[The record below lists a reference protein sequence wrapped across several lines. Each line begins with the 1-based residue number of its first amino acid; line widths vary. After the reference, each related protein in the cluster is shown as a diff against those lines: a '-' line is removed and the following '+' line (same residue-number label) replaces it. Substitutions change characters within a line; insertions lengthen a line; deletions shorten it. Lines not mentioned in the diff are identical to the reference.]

1 MSTRGLL
8 FLVCAALAAA
18 ALPGCHKAPMP
29 LSVGP
34 EFAAA
39 VDLSQIRLAAV
50 QDDGRVKTLDSLA
63 REKLSYVNT
72 SGEVRATDPVLL
84 YLDLMLAPERYYT
97 RNIIRIKK
105 PFFRA
110 KLVQSIKGAVPA
122 EQRQGLIAPAELDR
136 IQDDGLV
143 SPAFLDHPAVSSAL
157 AVLERDLMRTSKE
170 VNALSAARAY
180 SDGRTLEALLR
191 MVPVPGAK
199 SVDPWLTLAEAA
211 VGDAPHH
218 ARANRMGAM
227 NAMNAP
233 PDEDDGR
240 AAAMAPHLN
249 PALRGVIATSWD
261 ALAQAWKTQDA
272 RSASTALNQLAG
284 TLATVSPGLYPSL
297 ARRAWEHWYYAWDK
311 LTFAWL
317 IYFFALPFL
326 LMATVYNFRWARV
339 TGLALFGL
347 GLGVHTFSIALRW
360 WLAGRIPNANMFE
373 AVTASAWFGGAVAL
387 ALELFLRR
395 WPVKNMP
402 ALAASSYAMLALMTG
417 KFLPVLLP
425 GAFSSDISTVMPVLD
440 RTVWLY
446 IHTNMVI
453 ASYALIFFGAVTATM
468 YLALRGAVRVAPGGT
483 LQRVWLGSSGEGA
496 VKGGAA
502 TIIMGRGMQQ
512 GSAPETGLARSLDG
526 ATMIFLELA
535 FITLWVGTIL
545 GAVWA
550 YFSWGRP
557 WGWDPKE
564 VFALNTW
571 IVFLILVHV
580 RLKVKDKAFWTA
592 VLAVIG
598 CAVMLYNWIAVN
610 FVIVG
615 LHSYA

>member
-1 MSTRGLL
+1 MSRSRNELL
-8 FLVCAALAAA
+8 FVCLAAA
-18 ALPGCHKAPMP
+18 ALAVPGCHSEKLA

-34 EFAAA
+34 EFAGA

-63 REKLSYVNT
+63 REKLAYVNT
-72 SGEVRATDPVLL
+72 AGDVRATDPVLL

-110 KLVQSIKGAVPA
+110 KLVQTIKGSVPA

-136 IQDDGLV
+136 IQNDGLV
-143 SPAFLDHPAVSSAL
+143 SPAFLDHPSVSSAL
-157 AVLERDLMRTSKE
+157 AVLERDLMRTGKE
-170 VNALSAARAY
+170 VNALNAARAY
-180 SDGRTLEALLR
+180 SDGRTLESLLR

-199 SVDPWLTLAEAA
+199 AVDPWLTLGEAA
-211 VGDAPHH
+211 VGDVPHR
-218 ARANRMGAM
+218 ARASRMGVM
-227 NAMNAP
+227 T
-233 PDEDDGR
+233 
-240 AAAMAPHLN
+240 AAMDDDASSAPAMAGHLN

-261 ALAQAWKTQDA
+261 ALAQSWKTQDA
-272 RSASTALNQLAG
+272 RAASTALNQLAG

-339 TGLALFGL
+339 TGLALFGF

-373 AVTASAWFGGAVAL
+373 AVTASAWFGGVVAL
-387 ALELFLRR
+387 GLELFLRR
-395 WPVKNMP
+395 WPVKNLP

-453 ASYALIFFGAVTATM
+453 ASYALIFFGAVTAAM
-468 YLALRGAVRVAPGGT
+468 YLALRGAVRVVPGGA

-598 CAVMLYNWIAVN
+598 CMVMLYNWIAVN